1 VAQHGRGELTTF
13 DPSPFHIRLGTEKD
27 VNLILDLI
35 KRLAE
40 YENLS
45 HEVTVSAQQLRDTL
59 FGPTPAAEVIIGYA
73 GPEAAGFA
81 LFFPNYSTFL
91 GRPGLYL
98 EDLFVVPKW
107 RNHGLGRR
115 LLNNLAGIALER
127 GYGRMEWSVLD
138 WNDSA
143 IRFYQKLGARLMD
156 DWKLC
161 RLTGKD
167 LLALANI
174 DDP

>member
-1 VAQHGRGELTTF
+1 MTTF
-13 DPSPFHIRLGTEKD
+13 DPSLFHIRPGTEKD
-27 VNLILDLI
+27 VDLILDLI

-45 HEVTVSAQQLRDTL
+45 HEVAVSAQQLRDTL

-73 GPEAAGFA
+73 GSEAAGFA

-107 RNHGLGRR
+107 RNHGLGLR

-127 GYGRMEWSVLD
+127 GYGRMEWSVLH

-156 DWKLC
+156 DWQLY
-161 RLTGKD
+161 RVTGKD
-167 LLALANI
+167 LRALANI
-174 DDP
+174 DCP